1 MGRLAARLAPP
12 TASDG
17 SSRSSRLGKTG
28 RTRQQL
34 RRLWPAAYST
44 PPAAAPPT
52 VSDGLPRG
60 HAVIRCRLRC
70 DRPLGYTL
78 VNVDYYN
85 VMFVQTKCGPCPAL
99 GTQTRHNQPAAD
111 RLHQARVPIVLS
123 AAPGDAQV
131 HSPVR
136 RHPDRRRRRL
146 ARRVRDCT
154 NLQAPTCSRS
164 LRAAASSSPARGVC
178 GCGGEGRFVWT
189 PQMCSVQL
197 HFLLK

>member
-111 RLHQARVPIVLS
+111 RLHQAVCPLYCRPLRVMHRYIHLFGDIPTDDV
-123 AAPGDAQV
+123 AAWRAG
-131 HSPVR
+131 
-136 RHPDRRRRRL
+136 
-146 ARRVRDCT
+146 CGT
-154 NLQAPTCSRS
+154 APTSKRP
-164 LRAAASSSPARGVC
+164 RARAV
-178 GCGGEGRFVWT
+178 
-189 PQMCSVQL
+189 
-197 HFLLK
+197 